1 MQSGFR
7 KEVNEILATAIDQ
20 LPELRK
26 AYLDE
31 ICRDKPEVRQEV
43 EELLAAD
50 NDQSILESDSVFSLA
65 VLPTNKNI
73 DITEVHFA
81 SFSSSLIG
89 TILENRYLITEKI
102 GEGGMGFVF
111 KAEDKKLTNRAVV
124 VKFLKPEMINQEYL
138 LTKFRHEM
146 ESLARVKGEGVIDI
160 YDVGSFNEVPYIVTE
175 YFDGVSLDKIIKPEG
190 LPFREVAEI
199 IKKIGRA
206 LTEVHQTGIIH
217 RDLKP
222 SNIMIK
228 YSSNEIIIKIIDFG
242 VARVQDSVI
251 SPLTTQ
257 FGRVL
262 GTVYYVSP
270 EQFLGGE
277 NLTSTTDIYSLGIIA
292 YEMLTGKR
300 PFEPTNIMQLTEM
313 HRQGVAVNPQVLR
326 PEISVETQSKL
337 LKALSYEPQ
346 TRYQSAAD
354 FGNQL
359 SESLL
364 QSENTNGVSAFNN
377 DLKTPKINDNS
388 SENDLKNAK
397 NSHSVFS
404 DKLFWILGL
413 SGLVLAAI
421 LVFGGILL
429 LTNFYKKTQVT
440 KPTQVDNNSNNQVL
454 ATNLRGFKYSLLV
467 QPTEK
472 NREPFV
478 ASPMQTFLNG
488 WRFRLQF
495 SSSKSGYLYLL
506 NENLD
511 KDGNPSLTI
520 LFPDSRLNIGKAEIS
535 ANQPFTTNQYEFA
548 NKPGVEKFWIIWAS
562 ETVSELE
569 AVKNLVN
576 PKDLGLIRDKAKS
589 AAIQDFLNR
598 YKDKKI
604 TVKESVDKQNV
615 TIESDSNVIVT
626 ASELRHN

>member
-1 MQSGFR
+1 MGNDFQ
-7 KEVNEILATAIDQ
+7 KEVNEIFANLIGQ
-20 LPELRK
+20 LPDLQK
-26 AYLDE
+26 TYLDE
-31 ICRDKPEVRQEV
+31 ICRDKPEVRKEV
-43 EELLAAD
+43 EKLLAT
-50 NDQSILESDSVFSLA
+50 NHDQSIVKPDSVFS
-65 VLPTNKNI
+65 VNVPPTNKNL
-73 DITEVHFA
+73 DVTELHFA
-81 SFSSSLIG
+81 SFSTSLIG

-160 YDVGSFNEVPYIVTE
+160 YDIGSLNEIPYIVTE
-175 YFDGVSLDKIIKPEG
+175 FFDGVSLDKIMKPKG

-199 IKKIGRA
+199 IKKIGKA

-257 FGRVL
+257 FGKVL

-270 EQFLGGE
+270 EQFLGTD
-277 NLTSTTDIYSLGIIA
+277 NLTSTTDIYSLGIIS
-292 YEMLTGKR
+292 YELLTGKR
-300 PFEPTNIMQLTEM
+300 PFEPTNIFQLTEM
-313 HRQGVAVNPQVLR
+313 HRQGVAINPQILR
-326 PEISVETQSKL
+326 PEISDETQFKL
-337 LKALSYEPQ
+337 LKALSYDPQ
-346 TRYQSAAD
+346 IRYQSAAD

-359 SESLL
+359 SDSLL
-364 QSENTNGVSAFNN
+364 RLENVNGANVIGNHLKTSNVKTKSNTNDLENGSKTQSKFNS
-377 DLKTPKINDNS
+377 KW
-388 SENDLKNAK
+388 
-397 NSHSVFS
+397 
-404 DKLFWILGL
+404 FWGLGL
-413 SGLVLAAI
+413 SALVLLAVSGFSAI
-421 LVFGGILL
+421 FL
-429 LTNFYKKTQVT
+429 LTKFYGKTQVIL
-440 KPTQVDNNSNNQVL
+440 PTQVNTNSDIPLTTANM
-454 ATNLRGFKYSLLV
+454 REFKYSLLV

-472 NREPFV
+472 NREPFL

-488 WRFRLQF
+488 WRFRFQF
-495 SSSKSGYLYLL
+495 NSSKNGYLYLL

-511 KDGNPSLTI
+511 KQGSPSLTI
-520 LFPDSRLNIGKAEIS
+520 LFPDSRLNDGKAQIL

-562 ETVSELE
+562 EAVSELE

-576 PKDLGLIRDKAKS
+576 PQDLGMIRDVAKS
-589 AAIQDFLNR
+589 AAVEDFLQRN
-598 YKDKKI
+598 KDKKVS
-604 TVKESVDKQNV
+604 VKESGDKQNV
-615 TIESDSNVIVT
+615 TVESDNNVIVT
-626 ASELRHN
+626 SSELRHN

>member
-1 MQSGFR
+1 MENDFR
-7 KEVNEILATAIDQ
+7 KEVNEIVATALDQ

-26 AYLDE
+26 TYLDE

-50 NDQSILESDSVFSLA
+50 NNQSILESDSVFSLA
-65 VLPTNKNI
+65 VLPTNKNLEV
-73 DITEVHFA
+73 TEVHSA

-160 YDVGSFNEVPYIVTE
+160 YDIGSLNEIPYIVTE
-175 YFDGVSLDKIIKPEG
+175 YFDGVSLDKIMKPEG
-190 LPFREVAEI
+190 LPFGEVAEI
-199 IKKIGRA
+199 IKKIGKA

-257 FGRVL
+257 IGLIL

-277 NLTSTTDIYSLGIIA
+277 NLTSTTDIYSLGIIS

-300 PFEPTNIMQLTEM
+300 PFEPTNILQLTEM
-313 HRQGVAVNPQVLR
+313 HRQGVAVNPQILR
-326 PEISVETQSKL
+326 PEISDETQDKL

-346 TRYQSAAD
+346 TRYQSADD

-364 QSENTNGVSAFNN
+364 RLENLNGNANSNRNN
-377 DLKTPKINDNS
+377 LNNVKQTYS
-388 SENDLKNAK
+388 
-397 NSHSVFS
+397 
-404 DKLFWILGL
+404 LFGSKWFWGLGL
-413 SGLVLAAI
+413 LGLLLLVVLG
-421 LVFGGILL
+421 LGGIFL
-429 LTNFYKKTQVT
+429 LTKFYGKTQIN
-440 KPTQVDNNSNNQVL
+440 KPIQVDNNSNTSVIV
-454 ATNLRGFKYSLLV
+454 ANLREFKYSLLV

-488 WRFRLQF
+488 WRFRMQF
-495 SSSKSGYLYLL
+495 SSSKIGYLYLL

-511 KDGNPSLTI
+511 KEGSPSLTI
-520 LFPDSRLNIGKAEIS
+520 LFPDSRLNNGKAQIL
-535 ANQPFTTNQYEFA
+535 ANQPFATNQYEFT
-548 NKPGVEKFWIIWAS
+548 NQPGVEKFWIVWS
-562 ETVSELE
+562 EEAVSELE
-569 AVKNLVN
+569 AVKTLVN
-576 PKDLGLIRDKAKS
+576 PQDLGMIRDKTKS
-589 AAIQDFLNR
+589 AVVQDFLR
-598 YKDKKI
+598 RHKDKKI
-604 TVKESVDKQNV
+604 TVKESSDKQNV

-626 ASELRHN
+626 SSELRHN

>member
-1 MQSGFR
+1 MGNDFR
-7 KEVNEILATAIDQ
+7 KEVNELVAAAIDQ

-26 AYLDE
+26 TYLDE

-50 NDQSILESDSVFSLA
+50 NNQSILESDSVFSLA
-65 VLPTNKNI
+65 VLLTNKNL
-73 DITEVHFA
+73 DVTEVHLA
-81 SFSSSLIG
+81 SFSTSLIG

-160 YDVGSFNEVPYIVTE
+160 YDVGSLNEIPYIVTE
-175 YFDGVSLDKIIKPEG
+175 YFDGVSLDKIMKPEG

-199 IKKIGRA
+199 ILKIGRA

-242 VARVQDSVI
+242 VARVEDSVI

-270 EQFLGGE
+270 EQFLGTD
-277 NLTSTTDIYSLGIIA
+277 NLTSTTDIYSLGIIS

-300 PFEPTNIMQLTEM
+300 PFEPTSIMQLTEM
-313 HRQGVAVNPQVLR
+313 HRKGVAVNPKILR
-326 PEISVETQSKL
+326 PEISDETQNKL

-364 QSENTNGVSAFNN
+364 LTENSNGAITVND
-377 DLKTPKINDNS
+377 DLKAWKVNVNSGKNDSKNIKTPR
-388 SENDLKNAK
+388 
-397 NSHSVFS
+397 SVFRS
-404 DKLFWILGL
+404 KLFWTLGL
-413 SGLVLAAI
+413 SGL
-421 LVFGGILL
+421 LL
-429 LTNFYKKTQVT
+429 LSVLGFSSLFFLTKFYKKTQVIT
-440 KPTQVDNNSNNQVL
+440 LTQVNSNSNNSVL
-454 ATNLRGFKYSLLV
+454 ATNLREFKYSLLV

-488 WRFRLQF
+488 WRFRMQF
-495 SSSKSGYLYLL
+495 SSSKTGYLYLI

-511 KDGNPSLTI
+511 KEGSPSLTI
-520 LFPDSRLNIGKAEIS
+520 LFPDSRLNDGKAQIL
-535 ANQPFTTNQYEFA
+535 ANQPFITNQYEFA
-548 NKPGVEKFWIIWAS
+548 NKPGVEKFWIIWSA
-562 ETVSELE
+562 EAVSELE

-576 PKDLGLIRDKAKS
+576 PRDLGMIRDKTKS
-589 AAIQDFLNR
+589 TAVQDFLR
-598 YKDKKI
+598 LHKDKKI
-604 TVKESVDKQNV
+604 MVKESDDKKNI
-615 TIESDSNVIVT
+615 TIESDNNITVT
-626 ASELRHN
+626 SSELRHN